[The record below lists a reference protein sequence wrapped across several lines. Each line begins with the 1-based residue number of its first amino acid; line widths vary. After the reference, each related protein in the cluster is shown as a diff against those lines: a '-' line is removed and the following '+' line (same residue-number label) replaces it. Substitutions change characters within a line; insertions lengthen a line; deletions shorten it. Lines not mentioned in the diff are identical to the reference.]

1 MLFNFTNMNNDKYLH
16 RGVSSGKEE
25 VHAAAGKI
33 GHGSFERAFCRADA
47 DPADPEKLIVLHA
60 DGAGT
65 KSALAYAYWKQTA
78 DLSVWQDIAT
88 DAMVMNT
95 DDMLC
100 VGIDNHIFVS
110 STIGRNKHL
119 VPGEVI
125 SAIIEGNIRFRE
137 KMKRYGIDVV
147 LSGGETADV
156 GDLVRTIIVDATALG
171 FVNRKDFI
179 SNEKIAAG
187 DVIVGLS
194 SYGQCEWEDRYNSGI
209 GSNGL
214 TSARHDIFDFSV
226 GQSFPETY
234 DPVIEAFAYL
244 GRHKLTQASPVDG
257 IDMGKLVLSPTR
269 TYLPLMKNVFEKMRG
284 SVHGLVHCTGGGQ
297 FKCIKFIDKLKVIKD
312 NFFEIPPVFD
322 LIMKSGTE
330 AEEMYRTFNMGHRLE
345 IYTDEKSAKEM
356 IQMAAGCG
364 IEAQI
369 IGHCE
374 ASDKAEVELNTPFGI
389 FTKAI

>member
-1 MLFNFTNMNNDKYLH
+1 MPFNLNTMSGDKYLN

-65 KSALAYAYWKQTA
+65 KSALAYAYWKQTG

-100 VGIDNHIFVS
+100 VGIDNHFFVS

-137 KMKRYGIDVV
+137 KMRRYEIDVV

-179 SNEKIAAG
+179 SNEKIAVG

-234 DPVIEAFAYL
+234 NPVIEAFAYL

>member
-1 MLFNFTNMNNDKYLH
+1 MPFNFKCMSDDKYLH

-47 DPADPEKLIVLHA
+47 DPGNPENLIVLHA

-65 KSALAYAYWKQTA
+65 KSALAYAYWKQTG
-78 DLSVWQDIAT
+78 DLSVWHDIAT

-100 VGIDNHIFVS
+100 VGIDNNFFVS

-119 VPGEVI
+119 ISGEVI
-125 SAIIEGNIRFRE
+125 SALIEGNIRFRDQMQ
-137 KMKRYGIDVV
+137 KHGIIVV

-171 FVNRKDFI
+171 IVKRKDFI
-179 SNEKIAAG
+179 SNEEIRPG

-194 SYGQCEWEDRYNSGI
+194 SYGQCAWEDRYNSGI

-214 TSARHDIFDFSV
+214 TSARHDVFGKVV
-226 GQSFPETY
+226 GQTFPETF
-234 DPVIEAFAYL
+234 DPAIEAFAYI
-244 GRHKLTQASPVDG
+244 GRYGLTDPSPVEG
-257 IDMGKLVLSPTR
+257 MDMGKMVLSPTR
-269 TYLPLMKNVFEKMRG
+269 TYLPLMKQVFAKMRG

-297 FKCIKFIDKLKVIKD
+297 FKCIKFIDKMKVVKD
-312 NFFEIPPVFD
+312 NFFPVPPVFD
-322 LIMKSGTE
+322 IIMKTGTE
-330 AEEMYRTFNMGHRLE
+330 PEEMYRTFNMGHRLE
-345 IYTDEKSAKEM
+345 IFTDEKSAKE
-356 IQMAAGCG
+356 IIAMAEDSG
-364 IEAQI
+364 IGAQI
-369 IGHCE
+369 VGYCE
-374 ASDKAEVELNTPFGI
+374 RSDKSEVELRTEFGT
-389 FTKAI
+389 FRKEM